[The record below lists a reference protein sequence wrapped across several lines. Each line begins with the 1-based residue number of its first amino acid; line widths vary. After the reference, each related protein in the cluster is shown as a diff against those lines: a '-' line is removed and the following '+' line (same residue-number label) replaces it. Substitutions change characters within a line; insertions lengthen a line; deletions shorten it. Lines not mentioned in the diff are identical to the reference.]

1 MKIAWQLDDRA
12 WEKARAARERYEPG
26 SEYDRSMTPRY
37 DLLFGSVQF
46 EANGQH
52 LFPTADGIKVS
63 LLDLVAA
70 IAEEI
75 LNRAP
80 RPGAEDEPL
89 EVTVLDPRVT
99 WRLTP
104 DRDGVTTIECDH
116 GDATPLQVPSDEVVP
131 AAREFVEAITRELR
145 RRSPDVLDWDSVQ
158 SLTGG
163 SNPGAL

>member
-12 WEKARAARERYEPG
+12 WEKARAARERYGPG
-26 SEYDRSMTPRY
+26 TEYDRTMTPRY

-46 EANGQH
+46 EANGQR
-52 LFPTADGIKVS
+52 LFPTEGGIKVS

-70 IAEEI
+70 MAEEI

-80 RPGAEDEPL
+80 RPGAADEPL

-104 DRDGVTTIECDH
+104 NREGVTTIECDH
-116 GDATPLQVPSDEVVP
+116 GDAIPLQVPSKEVVP
-131 AAREFVEAITRELR
+131 AAREFVEAITDELR
-145 RRSPDVLDWDSVQ
+145 RRSPDVLDWESVQ
-158 SLTGG
+158 ALRRG
-163 SNPGAL
+163 SNRGAL